1 MLLKSQEIS
10 LKKKDFFKEKV
21 ILLYGENQDLINDL
35 NQQITSKFIE
45 EEKSSKSFFEEDI
58 IKNPDN
64 IINYYLN
71 GSLFDDNKNISII
84 KNCSDKILEI
94 INQIKNNISNNI
106 IILNSEI
113 LLKNSKLR
121 QFGEYDKLAICIPCY
136 QETKLDIKK
145 FLIQQL
151 QANNIQLPDSQYE
164 TITNSSSLKRSKI
177 KEVIEK
183 LNLYKNSGKITDQI
197 IEEICTDI
205 DLKKNDEIIDIL
217 LSKNSKNINEF
228 ISNMSNYEKNFIEI
242 IINSSSLK
250 RSKIKEVIEKIN
262 LYKNSEKITDQAI
275 DEICTDIDLKKNE
288 EIIDILLSK
297 NEKNINEFISNMS
310 NYEKNFIEVIIILRT
325 FIIKI
330 IDIHKN
336 NKNLS
341 IDERI
346 ERYKPPIFWK
356 DKDRIKNILKIWNTN
371 NLEKFLS
378 NLNVIETEFK
388 RNDLNQ
394 DTQFYYFLTQN
405 LSKIAFKNANNFI

>member
-35 NQQITSKFIE
+35 NQQIASKFIE
-45 EEKSSKSFFEEDI
+45 EEKIPKSFFEEDI
-58 IKNPDN
+58 IKSPDD
-64 IINYYLN
+64 IISYYLN

-84 KNCSDKILEI
+84 KNCSDKILDI
-94 INQIKNNISNNI
+94 INKIKNNINDNI
-106 IILNSEI
+106 IILNSEVLI
-113 LLKNSKLR
+113 KNSKLR

-136 QETKLDIKK
+136 QETKFDIKK
-145 FLIQQL
+145 FLTQQL
-151 QANNIQLPDSQYE
+151 QINNIQLSDSQSE
-164 TITNSSSLKRSKI
+164 TI
-177 KEVIEK
+177 
-183 LNLYKNSGKITDQI
+183 
-197 IEEICTDI
+197 
-205 DLKKNDEIIDIL
+205 
-217 LSKNSKNINEF
+217 
-228 ISNMSNYEKNFIEI
+228 IS
-242 IINSSSLK
+242 SSSLK

-262 LYKNSEKITDQAI
+262 LYKNSEKITDQII
-275 DEICTDIDLKKNE
+275 DEICTDADLKKND

-310 NYEKNFIEVIIILRT
+310 NYEKNFIEIIIILRS

-330 IDIHKN
+330 LDIQKN

-346 ERYKPPIFWK
+346 ERCKPPIFWK

-371 NLEKFLS
+371 NLEKLLS
-378 NLNVIETEFK
+378 NLNIIETEFK
-388 RNDLNQ
+388 RNDLDQNI
-394 DTQFYYFLTQN
+394 QFYYFLTQN

>member
-45 EEKSSKSFFEEDI
+45 EEKIPKSCFEEDI
-58 IKNPDN
+58 IKNPEN
-64 IINYYLN
+64 IISYYLN

-84 KNCSDKILEI
+84 KNCSDKILDI
-94 INQIKNNISNNI
+94 INKIKNNINDNI
-106 IILNSEI
+106 IILNSEV

-121 QFGEYDKLAICIPCY
+121 QFGEYDKLAICVPCY
-136 QETKLDIKK
+136 QETKFDIKK
-145 FLIQQL
+145 FLTQQL
-151 QANNIQLPDSQYE
+151 QINNIQLSDSQSE
-164 TITNSSSLKRSKI
+164 TII
-177 KEVIEK
+177 V
-183 LNLYKNSGKITDQI
+183 
-197 IEEICTDI
+197 
-205 DLKKNDEIIDIL
+205 
-217 LSKNSKNINEF
+217 
-228 ISNMSNYEKNFIEI
+228 
-242 IINSSSLK
+242 SSSLK

-262 LYKNSEKITDQAI
+262 LYKNSEKITDQII
-275 DEICTDIDLKKNE
+275 DEICTDADLKKND

-297 NEKNINEFISNMS
+297 NEKNINDFISNMS
-310 NYEKNFIEVIIILRT
+310 NYEKNFIEIIIILRS

-330 IDIHKN
+330 LDIQKN

-371 NLEKFLS
+371 NLEKFLN

-405 LSKIAFKNANNFI
+405 LSKIAFKNTNNFI

>member
-45 EEKSSKSFFEEDI
+45 EEKIPKSFFEEDI
-58 IKNPDN
+58 IKSPDD
-64 IINYYLN
+64 IISYYLN

-84 KNCSDKILEI
+84 KNCSDKILDI
-94 INQIKNNISNNI
+94 INKIKNNINDNI
-106 IILNSEI
+106 IILNSEV

-121 QFGEYDKLAICIPCY
+121 QFGEYDKLAICVPCY
-136 QETKLDIKK
+136 QETKFDIKK
-145 FLIQQL
+145 FLTQQL
-151 QANNIQLPDSQYE
+151 QVNNIQLSDSQSE
-164 TITNSSSLKRSKI
+164 TII
-177 KEVIEK
+177 V
-183 LNLYKNSGKITDQI
+183 
-197 IEEICTDI
+197 
-205 DLKKNDEIIDIL
+205 
-217 LSKNSKNINEF
+217 
-228 ISNMSNYEKNFIEI
+228 
-242 IINSSSLK
+242 SSSLK

-262 LYKNSEKITDQAI
+262 LYKNSEKITDQII
-275 DEICTDIDLKKNE
+275 DEICTDADLKKND

-297 NEKNINEFISNMS
+297 NEKNINDFISNMS
-310 NYEKNFIEVIIILRT
+310 NYEKNFIEIIIILRS

-330 IDIHKN
+330 LDIQKN

-371 NLEKFLS
+371 NPEKFLS
-378 NLNVIETEFK
+378 NLNIIETEFK

-394 DTQFYYFLTQN
+394 DVQFYYFLTQN
-405 LSKIAFKNANNFI
+405 LSKIAFKNTNNFI

>member
-45 EEKSSKSFFEEDI
+45 EKKISKSFFEEDI
-58 IKNPDN
+58 IKNSDN

-94 INQIKNNISNNI
+94 INKIKNNISDNL

-136 QETKLDIKK
+136 QETKFDIKK

-151 QANNIQLPDSQYE
+151 QANNIQLTDSQNE
-164 TITNSSSLKRSKI
+164 MIVNSSSLKRSKI

-183 LNLYKNSGKITDQI
+183 LTLYKNSGKITDQI
-197 IEEICTDI
+197 IEEICTDV

-217 LSKNSKNINEF
+217 LSKNAKNINEF

-242 IINSSSLK
+242 II
-250 RSKIKEVIEKIN
+250 
-262 LYKNSEKITDQAI
+262 
-275 DEICTDIDLKKNE
+275 
-288 EIIDILLSK
+288 
-297 NEKNINEFISNMS
+297 
-310 NYEKNFIEVIIILRT
+310 ILRS

-330 IDIHKN
+330 LDIQKN

-346 ERYKPPIFWK
+346 ESYKPPIFWK
-356 DKDRIKNILKIWNTN
+356 DKDRIKNILKIWNGN

-378 NLNVIETEFK
+378 NLNIIETEFK
-388 RNDLNQ
+388 RNDLSQ

-405 LSKIAFKNANNFI
+405 LSKIALKNTDNFI

>member
-1 MLLKSQEIS
+1 MLLKPQEIV
-10 LKKKDFFKEKV
+10 LKNKDFFKEKI

-35 NQQITSKFIE
+35 NQQIVSKFIQ
-45 EEKSSKSFFEEDI
+45 EKKISKSFFEEDV
-58 IKNPDN
+58 IKNPEN

-84 KNCSDKILEI
+84 KNCTDKILEI
-94 INQIKNNISNNI
+94 VNKIKNNINNNV

-136 QETKLDIKK
+136 QETKFDIKK
-145 FLIQQL
+145 FLTQQT
-151 QANNIQLPDSQYE
+151 QINNIQLSDTQSE
-164 TITNSSSLKRSKI
+164 VIINSSSLKRSKI
-177 KEVIEK
+177 KEVMEK

-197 IEEICTDI
+197 IEEICTNE
-205 DLKKNDEIIDIL
+205 DLKKND
-217 LSKNSKNINEF
+217 
-228 ISNMSNYEKNFIEI
+228 
-242 IINSSSLK
+242 
-250 RSKIKEVIEKIN
+250 
-262 LYKNSEKITDQAI
+262 
-275 DEICTDIDLKKNE
+275 

-310 NYEKNFIEVIIILRT
+310 NYEKNFIEIIIILRS

-330 IDIHKN
+330 LDIQKN
-336 NKNLS
+336 YKNLS
-341 IDERI
+341 VDERI

-371 NLEKFLS
+371 NLEKFLT

-405 LSKIAFKNANNFI
+405 LSKIALKNTNNFI

>member
-1 MLLKSQEIS
+1 MLIKPQELN
-10 LKKKDFFKEKV
+10 LKKKDFFKGRI
-21 ILLYGENQDLINDL
+21 ILLYGENQDLIKDL
-35 NQQITSKFIE
+35 NEQIIIKFKDEQKIQ
-45 EEKSSKSFFEEDI
+45 KNIFEEDV
-58 IKNPDN
+58 IKNPEN

-71 GSLFDDNKNISII
+71 GSLFDENKNILII
-84 KNCSDKILEI
+84 KNCSDKIIETL
-94 INQIKNNISNNI
+94 NKIKNNLDNNTI
-106 IILNSEI
+106 IINSEI

-136 QETKLDIKK
+136 QENLLDIKR
-145 FLIQQL
+145 FLTQQL
-151 QANNIQLPDSQYE
+151 QINKIQLP
-164 TITNSSSLKRSKI
+164 
-177 KEVIEK
+177 EK
-183 LNLYKNSGKITDQI
+183 Q
-197 IEEICTDI
+197 
-205 DLKKNDEIIDIL
+205 
-217 LSKNSKNINEF
+217 
-228 ISNMSNYEKNFIEI
+228 IEI
-242 IINSSSLK
+242 IISSSSLK

-262 LYKNSEKITDQAI
+262 LYKNSEKITDRVI
-275 DEICTDIDLKKNE
+275 DEICTDIDLKKND

-297 NEKNINEFISNMS
+297 NQKNINQFISNMS
-310 NYEKNFIEVIIILRT
+310 NYEKNFMEIIIILRS

-330 IDIHKN
+330 LNIQNN

>member
-10 LKKKDFFKEKV
+10 LKKKDFFKEKI

-45 EEKSSKSFFEEDI
+45 EKKISKSFFEEDI
-58 IKNPDN
+58 MKNPDN
-64 IINYYLN
+64 IISYYLN

-94 INQIKNNISNNI
+94 INKIKNNISDNI

-136 QETKLDIKK
+136 QETKFDIKK
-145 FLIQQL
+145 FLTQQIQI
-151 QANNIQLPDSQYE
+151 NNIQLSDTQSE
-164 TITNSSSLKRSKI
+164 VIMNSSSLKRSKI
-177 KEVIEK
+177 KEVMEK

-197 IEEICTDI
+197 IEEICTDV
-205 DLKKNDEIIDIL
+205 DLKKND
-217 LSKNSKNINEF
+217 
-228 ISNMSNYEKNFIEI
+228 
-242 IINSSSLK
+242 
-250 RSKIKEVIEKIN
+250 
-262 LYKNSEKITDQAI
+262 
-275 DEICTDIDLKKNE
+275 

-310 NYEKNFIEVIIILRT
+310 NYEKNFIEIIIILRS

-330 IDIHKN
+330 LDIQKN

-356 DKDRIKNILKIWNTN
+356 DKDRIKNILKIWSAN

-378 NLNVIETEFK
+378 NLNIIETEFK

-405 LSKIAFKNANNFI
+405 LSKISLKNTNNFI

>member
-35 NQQITSKFIE
+35 NQQIASKFIE
-45 EEKSSKSFFEEDI
+45 EEKIPKSFFEEDI
-58 IKNPDN
+58 IKSPDD
-64 IINYYLN
+64 IISYYLN

-84 KNCSDKILEI
+84 KNCSDKILDI
-94 INQIKNNISNNI
+94 INKIKNNINDNI
-106 IILNSEI
+106 IILNSEV

-136 QETKLDIKK
+136 QETKFDIKK
-145 FLIQQL
+145 FLTQQL
-151 QANNIQLPDSQYE
+151 QINNIQLSDSQSE
-164 TITNSSSLKRSKI
+164 TII
-177 KEVIEK
+177 
-183 LNLYKNSGKITDQI
+183 G
-197 IEEICTDI
+197 
-205 DLKKNDEIIDIL
+205 
-217 LSKNSKNINEF
+217 
-228 ISNMSNYEKNFIEI
+228 
-242 IINSSSLK
+242 SSSLK

-262 LYKNSEKITDQAI
+262 LYRNSEIITDQII
-275 DEICTDIDLKKNE
+275 DEICTDADLKKND

-310 NYEKNFIEVIIILRT
+310 NYEKNFIEIIIILRS

-330 IDIHKN
+330 LDIQKN

-405 LSKIAFKNANNFI
+405 LSKIAFKNTNNFI

>member
-1 MLLKSQEIS
+1 MLLKSQEIV
-10 LKKKDFFKEKV
+10 LKNKDFFKEKI

-35 NQQITSKFIE
+35 NQQITSKFIQ
-45 EEKSSKSFFEEDI
+45 EKKISKSFFEEDV
-58 IKNPDN
+58 IKNPEN

-94 INQIKNNISNNI
+94 INKVKSNINDNV

-136 QETKLDIKK
+136 QETKFDIKK

-151 QANNIQLPDSQYE
+151 QKNNIQLSDSQNE
-164 TITNSSSLKRSKI
+164 TIISSSSLKRSRI

-183 LNLYKNSGKITDQI
+183 LILYKNSGKITDQI

-217 LSKNSKNINEF
+217 LSKNEKNINEF

-242 IINSSSLK
+242 II
-250 RSKIKEVIEKIN
+250 
-262 LYKNSEKITDQAI
+262 
-275 DEICTDIDLKKNE
+275 
-288 EIIDILLSK
+288 
-297 NEKNINEFISNMS
+297 
-310 NYEKNFIEVIIILRT
+310 ILRS

-330 IDIHKN
+330 LDIQKN

-346 ERYKPPIFWK
+346 ERYKPAIFWK
-356 DKDRIKNILKIWNTN
+356 DKDRIKNILKIWSAN
-371 NLEKFLS
+371 NLERFLS
-378 NLNVIETEFK
+378 NLNIIETEFK
-388 RNDLNQ
+388 RNDLSQ

-405 LSKIAFKNANNFI
+405 LSKISLKNTNNFI

>member
-1 MLLKSQEIS
+1 MLLKSQEIV
-10 LKKKDFFKEKV
+10 LKNKDFFKEKI
-21 ILLYGENQDLINDL
+21 ILLYGENQDLINNL
-35 NQQITSKFIE
+35 NQQIVSKFIE
-45 EEKSSKSFFEEDI
+45 EEKIAKSFFEEDI
-58 IKNPDN
+58 IKNPEN

-84 KNCSDKILEI
+84 KNCTDKILEI
-94 INQIKNNISNNI
+94 VNKIKNNINNNV

-121 QFGEYDKLAICIPCY
+121 QFGEYDKLAICTPCY
-136 QETKLDIKK
+136 QETKFDIKK
-145 FLIQQL
+145 FLAQQIQIS
-151 QANNIQLPDSQYE
+151 NIQLSDSQSE
-164 TITNSSSLKRSKI
+164 IIVNSSSLKRSKI

-183 LNLYKNSGKITDQI
+183 LILYKNSGKITDQI
-197 IEEICTDI
+197 VEEICTDI
-205 DLKKNDEIIDIL
+205 DLKKND
-217 LSKNSKNINEF
+217 
-228 ISNMSNYEKNFIEI
+228 
-242 IINSSSLK
+242 
-250 RSKIKEVIEKIN
+250 
-262 LYKNSEKITDQAI
+262 
-275 DEICTDIDLKKNE
+275 

-310 NYEKNFIEVIIILRT
+310 NYEKNFIEIIIILRS

-330 IDIHKN
+330 LDIQKN

-356 DKDRIKNILKIWNTN
+356 DKDRIKNILKIWSAN

-378 NLNVIETEFK
+378 NLNIIETEFK

-405 LSKIAFKNANNFI
+405 LSKIALKNTDNFI

>member
-1 MLLKSQEIS
+1 MLLKSQETV
-10 LKKKDFFKEKV
+10 LKNKVFFKEKI

-35 NQQITSKFIE
+35 NQQIVAKFIE
-45 EEKSSKSFFEEDI
+45 EKKISKSFFEEDI
-58 IKNPDN
+58 IKNPEN

-84 KNCSDKILEI
+84 KNCSDKILEV
-94 INQIKNNISNNI
+94 INKIKNNINSNI

-136 QETKLDIKK
+136 QETRFDIKK
-145 FLIQQL
+145 FLTQQL
-151 QANNIQLPDSQYE
+151 QINNIQLSDTQSE
-164 TITNSSSLKRSKI
+164 VIMNSSSLKRSKI
-177 KEVIEK
+177 REVMEK

-197 IEEICTDI
+197 IEEICTDV
-205 DLKKNDEIIDIL
+205 DLKKND
-217 LSKNSKNINEF
+217 
-228 ISNMSNYEKNFIEI
+228 
-242 IINSSSLK
+242 
-250 RSKIKEVIEKIN
+250 
-262 LYKNSEKITDQAI
+262 
-275 DEICTDIDLKKNE
+275 

-310 NYEKNFIEVIIILRT
+310 NYEKNFIEIIIILRS

-330 IDIHKN
+330 LNIQKN

-356 DKDRIKNILKIWNTN
+356 DKDRIKNILKIWSAN

-378 NLNVIETEFK
+378 NLNIIETEFK

-405 LSKIAFKNANNFI
+405 LSKISLKNTNNFI

>member
-35 NQQITSKFIE
+35 NQQITSKFIK
-45 EEKSSKSFFEEDI
+45 EEKIPKSFFEEDI
-58 IKNPDN
+58 IKNPEN
-64 IINYYLN
+64 IISYYLN

-84 KNCSDKILEI
+84 KNCSDKILDI
-94 INQIKNNISNNI
+94 INKIKNNINDNI
-106 IILNSEI
+106 IILNSEV

-136 QETKLDIKK
+136 QETKFDIKK
-145 FLIQQL
+145 FLTQQL
-151 QANNIQLPDSQYE
+151 QVNNIQLSDSQSE
-164 TITNSSSLKRSKI
+164 TII
-177 KEVIEK
+177 V
-183 LNLYKNSGKITDQI
+183 
-197 IEEICTDI
+197 
-205 DLKKNDEIIDIL
+205 
-217 LSKNSKNINEF
+217 
-228 ISNMSNYEKNFIEI
+228 
-242 IINSSSLK
+242 SSSLK

-262 LYKNSEKITDQAI
+262 LYKNSEKITDQII
-275 DEICTDIDLKKNE
+275 DEICTDADLKKND

-297 NEKNINEFISNMS
+297 NEKNINDFISNMS
-310 NYEKNFIEVIIILRT
+310 NYEKNFIEIIIILRS

-330 IDIHKN
+330 LDIQKN

-356 DKDRIKNILKIWNTN
+356 DKDRIKNILKIWNTK
-371 NLEKFLS
+371 NLEKLLS
-378 NLNVIETEFK
+378 NLNIIETEFK

-394 DTQFYYFLTQN
+394 DIQFYYFLTQN
-405 LSKIAFKNANNFI
+405 LSKIAFKNTNNFI

>member
-1 MLLKSQEIS
+1 MLLKSQEIVQ
-10 LKKKDFFKEKV
+10 KNKDFFKEKV

-35 NQQITSKFIE
+35 NQQIVSKFIQ
-45 EEKSSKSFFEEDI
+45 EKKISKLFFEEDI
-58 IKNPDN
+58 IKNPEN

-84 KNCSDKILEI
+84 KNCSDKILEV
-94 INQIKNNISNNI
+94 INKIKNNINNNV

-136 QETKLDIKK
+136 QETKFDIKK
-145 FLIQQL
+145 FLTQQT
-151 QANNIQLPDSQYE
+151 QINNIQISDTQSE
-164 TITNSSSLKRSKI
+164 VIINSSSLKRSKI

-197 IEEICTDI
+197 IEEICTDV
-205 DLKKNDEIIDIL
+205 DLKKND
-217 LSKNSKNINEF
+217 
-228 ISNMSNYEKNFIEI
+228 
-242 IINSSSLK
+242 
-250 RSKIKEVIEKIN
+250 
-262 LYKNSEKITDQAI
+262 
-275 DEICTDIDLKKNE
+275 

-310 NYEKNFIEVIIILRT
+310 NYEKNFIEIIIILRS

-330 IDIHKN
+330 LDIQKN

-356 DKDRIKNILKIWNTN
+356 DKDRIKNILKIWSAN

-378 NLNVIETEFK
+378 NLNIIETEFK

-405 LSKIAFKNANNFI
+405 LSKISLKNTNNFI

>member
-1 MLLKSQEIS
+1 MLLKSQELN
-10 LKKKDFFKEKV
+10 LKKKDFFKGKI
-21 ILLYGENQDLINDL
+21 ILLYGENQDLIRDL
-35 NQQITSKFIE
+35 NEQILIKFKDEQKIQ
-45 EEKSSKSFFEEDI
+45 KNIYEEDV
-58 IKNPDN
+58 IKNPEN

-71 GSLFDDNKNISII
+71 GSLFDENKNILVI
-84 KNCSDKILEI
+84 KNCSDKIIETL
-94 INQIKNNISNNI
+94 NKIKNNINENTVI
-106 IILNSEI
+106 INAEI

-136 QETKLDIKK
+136 QETKLDMTR
-145 FLIQQL
+145 FLAQQL
-151 QANNIQLPDSQYE
+151 QINKIQLPEKQIE
-164 TITNSSSLKRSKI
+164 IIINSSSLKRSKI

-183 LNLYKNSGKITDQI
+183 LNLYKNSEKISDQVI
-197 IEEICTDI
+197 DEICTDM

-217 LSKNSKNINEF
+217 LSKNEKNINRF

-242 IINSSSLK
+242 II
-250 RSKIKEVIEKIN
+250 
-262 LYKNSEKITDQAI
+262 
-275 DEICTDIDLKKNE
+275 
-288 EIIDILLSK
+288 
-297 NEKNINEFISNMS
+297 
-310 NYEKNFIEVIIILRT
+310 ILRS

-330 IDIHKN
+330 LDIQKN
-336 NKNLS
+336 SKNLS

-371 NLEKFLS
+371 NLEKFIS

-405 LSKIAFKNANNFI
+405 LSKIAFKNTNNFI

>member
-10 LKKKDFFKEKV
+10 LKKKDFFKKKI

-45 EEKSSKSFFEEDI
+45 EEKISKSFFEEDI
-58 IKNPDN
+58 IKNPEN
-64 IINYYLN
+64 IISYYLN
-71 GSLFDDNKNISII
+71 GSLFDDNKSITII

-94 INQIKNNISNNI
+94 VNKIKNNISGDT

-136 QETKLDIKK
+136 QETKFDIKK
-145 FLIQQL
+145 FLTEQIQI
-151 QANNIQLPDSQYE
+151 NNIQLSDTQSE
-164 TITNSSSLKRSKI
+164 VIMNSSSLKRSKI
-177 KEVIEK
+177 KEVMEK

-197 IEEICTDI
+197 IEEICTDV
-205 DLKKNDEIIDIL
+205 DLKKND
-217 LSKNSKNINEF
+217 
-228 ISNMSNYEKNFIEI
+228 
-242 IINSSSLK
+242 
-250 RSKIKEVIEKIN
+250 
-262 LYKNSEKITDQAI
+262 
-275 DEICTDIDLKKNE
+275 

-310 NYEKNFIEVIIILRT
+310 NYEKNFIEIIIILRL
-325 FIIKI
+325 FIIRI
-330 IDIHKN
+330 LDIQKN
-336 NKNLS
+336 NKDLS

-356 DKDRIKNILKIWNTN
+356 DKDRIKNILKIWSAN

-378 NLNVIETEFK
+378 NLNIIETEFK

-394 DTQFYYFLTQN
+394 DAQFYYFLTQN
-405 LSKIAFKNANNFI
+405 LSKISFKNSNNSI

>member
-45 EEKSSKSFFEEDI
+45 EEKIPKSCFEEDI
-58 IKNPDN
+58 IKNPEN
-64 IINYYLN
+64 IISYYLN

-84 KNCSDKILEI
+84 KNCSDKILDI
-94 INQIKNNISNNI
+94 INKIKNNINDNI
-106 IILNSEI
+106 IILNSEV

-121 QFGEYDKLAICIPCY
+121 QFGEYDKLAICVPCY
-136 QETKLDIKK
+136 QETKFDIKK
-145 FLIQQL
+145 FLTHQL
-151 QANNIQLPDSQYE
+151 QINNIQLSDSQSE
-164 TITNSSSLKRSKI
+164 TI
-177 KEVIEK
+177 
-183 LNLYKNSGKITDQI
+183 
-197 IEEICTDI
+197 
-205 DLKKNDEIIDIL
+205 
-217 LSKNSKNINEF
+217 
-228 ISNMSNYEKNFIEI
+228 IS
-242 IINSSSLK
+242 SSSLK

-262 LYKNSEKITDQAI
+262 VYKNSEKITDQII
-275 DEICTDIDLKKNE
+275 DEICTDADLKKND

-310 NYEKNFIEVIIILRT
+310 NYEKNFIEIIIILRS

-330 IDIHKN
+330 LDIQKN

-378 NLNVIETEFK
+378 NLNIIETEFK

-394 DTQFYYFLTQN
+394 DIQFYYFLTQN
-405 LSKIAFKNANNFI
+405 LSKIAFKNTNNFI

>member
-45 EEKSSKSFFEEDI
+45 EEKIPKSFFEEDI
-58 IKNPDN
+58 IKSPEN
-64 IINYYLN
+64 IISYYLN

-84 KNCSDKILEI
+84 KNCSDKILDI
-94 INQIKNNISNNI
+94 INKIKNNINDNI
-106 IILNSEI
+106 IILNSEV

-136 QETKLDIKK
+136 QETKFDIKK
-145 FLIQQL
+145 FLTQQL
-151 QANNIQLPDSQYE
+151 QINNIQLSDSQSE
-164 TITNSSSLKRSKI
+164 TI
-177 KEVIEK
+177 
-183 LNLYKNSGKITDQI
+183 
-197 IEEICTDI
+197 
-205 DLKKNDEIIDIL
+205 
-217 LSKNSKNINEF
+217 
-228 ISNMSNYEKNFIEI
+228 IS
-242 IINSSSLK
+242 SSSLK
-250 RSKIKEVIEKIN
+250 RSKIKEVIEKIS
-262 LYKNSEKITDQAI
+262 LYKNSEKITGQII
-275 DEICTDIDLKKNE
+275 DEICTDADLKKND

-310 NYEKNFIEVIIILRT
+310 NYEKNFIEIIIILRS

-330 IDIHKN
+330 LDIQKN

-356 DKDRIKNILKIWNTN
+356 DKDRIKNTLKIWNTN

-394 DTQFYYFLTQN
+394 DTQVYYFLTQN
-405 LSKIAFKNANNFI
+405 LSKIAFKNADNFI

>member
-10 LKKKDFFKEKV
+10 LKKKEFFKEKV

-45 EEKSSKSFFEEDI
+45 DKKISKSFFEEDI

-64 IINYYLN
+64 IISYYLN

-94 INQIKNNISNNI
+94 INKIKNNISDNI

-113 LLKNSKLR
+113 LLKNSKLK

-136 QETKLDIKK
+136 QETKFDIKK
-145 FLIQQL
+145 FLTQQT
-151 QANNIQLPDSQYE
+151 QINNIQLSDTQSE
-164 TITNSSSLKRSKI
+164 VIINSSSLKRSKI
-177 KEVIEK
+177 KEVMEK

-197 IEEICTDI
+197 IEEICTDE
-205 DLKKNDEIIDIL
+205 DLKKND
-217 LSKNSKNINEF
+217 
-228 ISNMSNYEKNFIEI
+228 
-242 IINSSSLK
+242 
-250 RSKIKEVIEKIN
+250 
-262 LYKNSEKITDQAI
+262 
-275 DEICTDIDLKKNE
+275 

-310 NYEKNFIEVIIILRT
+310 NYEKNFIEIIIILRS

-330 IDIHKN
+330 LDIQKN

-356 DKDRIKNILKIWNTN
+356 DKDRIKNILKIWSAN

-378 NLNVIETEFK
+378 NLNIIETEFK

-405 LSKIAFKNANNFI
+405 LSKISLKNTNNFI

>member
-1 MLLKSQEIS
+1 MLLKSQETV
-10 LKKKDFFKEKV
+10 LKNKDFFKEKI

-35 NQQITSKFIE
+35 NQQIISKFIE
-45 EEKSSKSFFEEDI
+45 EKKISKSFFEEDI

-84 KNCSDKILEI
+84 KNCSEKILEI
-94 INQIKNNISNNI
+94 INRIKNNINDNV

-121 QFGEYDKLAICIPCY
+121 QFAECDKLAICIPCY
-136 QETKLDIKK
+136 QETKFDIKK
-145 FLIQQL
+145 FLAQQIQIS
-151 QANNIQLPDSQYE
+151 NIQLSDSQSE
-164 TITNSSSLKRSKI
+164 VIVNSSSLKRSKI

-183 LNLYKNSGKITDQI
+183 LTLYKNSGKITDQI
-197 IEEICTDI
+197 VEEICTDV
-205 DLKKNDEIIDIL
+205 DLKKND
-217 LSKNSKNINEF
+217 
-228 ISNMSNYEKNFIEI
+228 
-242 IINSSSLK
+242 
-250 RSKIKEVIEKIN
+250 
-262 LYKNSEKITDQAI
+262 
-275 DEICTDIDLKKNE
+275 

-310 NYEKNFIEVIIILRT
+310 NYEKNLIEIIIILRS

-330 IDIHKN
+330 LNIQKN
-336 NKNLS
+336 NKDLS

-378 NLNVIETEFK
+378 NLNIIETEFK

-405 LSKIAFKNANNFI
+405 LSKIALKNTNNFI

>member
-1 MLLKSQEIS
+1 MLLRAQDLN
-10 LKKKDFFKEKV
+10 LKKKDFFKEKI

-35 NQQITSKFIE
+35 N
-45 EEKSSKSFFEEDI
+45 EKIISNFFDEKKKAKNIFEEDA
-58 IKNPDN
+58 IKNPEN

-71 GSLFDDNKNISII
+71 GSLFDEYKNILVI
-84 KNCSDKILEI
+84 KNCSEKILELI
-94 INQIKNNISNNI
+94 SKIKNNINNNL

-136 QETKLDIKK
+136 QETKFDIKK
-145 FLIQQL
+145 FLTQQL
-151 QANNIQLPDSQYE
+151 QINNIQLSDSQSEAIIY
-164 TITNSSSLKRSKI
+164 SSSLKRSKV

-197 IEEICTDI
+197 IEEICTDA
-205 DLKKNDEIIDIL
+205 DLKKND
-217 LSKNSKNINEF
+217 
-228 ISNMSNYEKNFIEI
+228 
-242 IINSSSLK
+242 
-250 RSKIKEVIEKIN
+250 
-262 LYKNSEKITDQAI
+262 
-275 DEICTDIDLKKNE
+275 

-310 NYEKNFIEVIIILRT
+310 NYEKSFIEIIIILRS

-330 IDIHKN
+330 LDIQKN

-341 IDERI
+341 LDERI
-346 ERYKPPIFWK
+346 EKYKPPIFWK

>member
-1 MLLKSQEIS
+1 MLLKSQELS
-10 LKKKDFFKEKV
+10 LKRKDFFKGKIV
-21 ILLYGENQDLINDL
+21 ILYGENQDLIKDL
-35 NQQITSKFIE
+35 SEQIIIKFKDEQKIQRN
-45 EEKSSKSFFEEDI
+45 SFEEDI
-58 IKNPDN
+58 IKNPEN
-64 IINYYLN
+64 TINYYLN
-71 GSLFDDNKNISII
+71 GSLFDENKNILII
-84 KNCSDKILEI
+84 KNCSDKIIETL
-94 INQIKNNISNNI
+94 NKIKNNLDDNTI
-106 IILNSEI
+106 IINSEI

-136 QETKLDIKK
+136 QETKLDIKT
-145 FLIQQL
+145 FLKHQL
-151 QANNIQLPDSQYE
+151 QINQIQLSE
-164 TITNSSSLKRSKI
+164 T
-177 KEVIEK
+177 
-183 LNLYKNSGKITDQI
+183 Q
-197 IEEICTDI
+197 
-205 DLKKNDEIIDIL
+205 
-217 LSKNSKNINEF
+217 
-228 ISNMSNYEKNFIEI
+228 IEI

-330 IDIHKN
+330 LDIHKN
-336 NKNLS
+336 NKDLS

-346 ERYKPPIFWK
+346 ERYKPAIFWK

-405 LSKIAFKNANNFI
+405 LSKIAFKNTNNFI